1 MHSVPCRNLELPI
14 SIQDSTKK
22 QKYLDTYKVSTSN
35 IHLPPLC
42 VVHAWIFYL
51 KLLFMQFRVNKI
63 LCITQRGGESL
74 KMRYFYSLWLQ
85 KNGKYWLF
93 QFLAAITSSVSVV
106 LCCFSAVQYLAAE
119 AQNEQNRKL
128 GLSHQ
133 IKPYHYGSHY
143 SNSGIVL
150 HFLVR
155 LPPFTN
161 MFLAFQGD
169 SFDIAD
175 RTFRNIGTTWW
186 LSSSESA
193 TDVKELIPEFY
204 FLPEFLENRESKWCR
219 RRGGG
224 REGGRR

>member
-1 MHSVPCRNLELPI
+1 MYICSYIIINVC
-14 SIQDSTKK
+14 
-22 QKYLDTYKVSTSN
+22 
-35 IHLPPLC
+35 
-42 VVHAWIFYL
+42 
-51 KLLFMQFRVNKI
+51 
-63 LCITQRGGESL
+63 
-74 KMRYFYSLWLQ
+74 
-85 KNGKYWLF
+85 
-93 QFLAAITSSVSVV
+93 LAD
-106 LCCFSAVQYLAAE
+106 LQYLAAE
-119 AQNEQNRKL
+119 AQNEQNRRVSV
-128 GLSHQ
+128 SHQ

-175 RTFRNIGTTWW
+175 RTFRNVATTWW

-204 FLPEFLENRESKWCR
+204 SLPEFLINAESMFWLVCFVDV
-219 RRGGG
+219 
-224 REGGRR
+224 ELS

>member
-1 MHSVPCRNLELPI
+1 MGNIIGC
-14 SIQDSTKK
+14 
-22 QKYLDTYKVSTSN
+22 SN
-35 IHLPPLC
+35 F
-42 VVHAWIFYL
+42 W
-51 KLLFMQFRVNKI
+51 LL
-63 LCITQRGGESL
+63 SL
-74 KMRYFYSLWLQ
+74 AQS
-85 KNGKYWLF
+85 
-93 QFLAAITSSVSVV
+93 V
-106 LCCFSAVQYLAAE
+106 LCCFSTVQYLAAE

-204 FLPEFLENRESKWCR
+204 FLPEFLENRESK
-219 RRGGG
+219 
-224 REGGRR
+224 